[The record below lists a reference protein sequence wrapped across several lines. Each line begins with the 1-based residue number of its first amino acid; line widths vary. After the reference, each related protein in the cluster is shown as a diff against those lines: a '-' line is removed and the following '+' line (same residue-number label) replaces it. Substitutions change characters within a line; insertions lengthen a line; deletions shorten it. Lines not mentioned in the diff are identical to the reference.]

1 MIESAL
7 PQEILQLWERAKGT
21 TDVTTELTGLLDF
34 LKREVETQQ
43 RVSMAKSIE
52 EKGGRV
58 KEHLMMEPTARCLLT
73 KSKPVSISKPSCIW
87 CEKGN
92 HETLECYKLQR
103 MSIDDRR
110 EYLKKQKMCTICLK
124 KGHHA
129 KVCKTFIKC
138 IVCGRRHAVVLC
150 NGKKEEPNDSTV
162 MSTAANLSAVPR
174 HGQGTTLL
182 QTVTVI
188 VSNGK
193 QHEMVRVL
201 FDNGAQRSY
210 IREDIVKRLNI
221 PSIGNEVLNQTLFGD
236 VQISSKNFNVYDIN
250 ISSVDKSFNFKL
262 SALGQSCICRNIP
275 KYNKYDIQDLLTR
288 HNITLTDTNQTSDDI
303 GLLIGADFSGL
314 ILTGHLVRLYD
325 SLVAIHTKLGWT
337 LQGKAHM
344 SSTINMMSTQVAM
357 FCSSDAVSNFWCLET
372 LGIRDPIETKTKQ
385 KAKLEVLANFEEN
398 VSVNDEGRYEV
409 FLPWKVGH
417 NELLNNYDLAYRRL
431 QSVTKKLQSSD
442 IYESYD
448 KVFDE
453 WLNLGIIEK
462 VTNPDEHKGS
472 SHYLP
477 HRPIIK
483 EESLTTKIRPVFD
496 ASAKDK
502 YGKSLNICLDTG
514 INMLDKIPKLLN
526 GFRKGGIGITADIAK
541 AFLQISITPLDR
553 DMLRFLWWDK
563 DNKLITFRH
572 RRVVFGL
579 TCSPFLLSATIQHH
593 LNNVSNYNRDTADI
607 LSECFYVDNVVTS
620 LDSEEDVWRFEKEAK
635 VIMNQ
640 AKFDLRQ
647 WVISPTSHKNTDKVI
662 SVLGLHWHTSSDTF
676 SCNMSSFCDLNKIVV
691 TKRSLL
697 SIAQKIYDPI
707 GFTSAV
713 TLIPRLILQETWC
726 RNLEWDSP
734 LPSDLNEKFELWCTS
749 LCQLKHCKI
758 PRRLTEGPFSECIL
772 QLHMFCDASSNAYA
786 ACIFLRSDY
795 KGKITIRLISAKS
808 RIAPPKKPSIP
819 RLELLAALIGS
830 RLLAESRRD
839 LKLECEEYCWTDSN
853 VALCWIKKELQWNTF
868 VGNRVREIRKNTDVN
883 NWFHIPGNSNWADL
897 PSRGC
902 DAAILL
908 TSGWLEGPQWLKSEN
923 NKWINL
929 PVSVDNE
936 EVSTAPL
943 PVERTRCSAPFEIT
957 GVDLAG
963 PLILRDGQKCWIV
976 LYTCAVYRAVHLEA
990 TRSLSTEAFMMTFR
1004 RFIARRGRV
1013 SIMMSDN
1020 GTNFVGTK
1028 NLLSEIDWT
1037 KVEQD
1042 FVIQGIKWK
1051 LNAPTAAWWG
1061 GFWERLIRILKDL
1074 LKRVLGKSSVTYE
1087 ELQTILCDCEA
1098 TLNGRPLTYIE
1109 DEKSNSLE
1117 PLKPIHILQPILQS
1131 DVTDLDEL
1139 DRNSLNKR
1147 LREIK
1152 RRFPTKV

>member
-1 MIESAL
+1 
-7 PQEILQLWERAKGT
+7 
-21 TDVTTELTGLLDF
+21 
-34 LKREVETQQ
+34 
-43 RVSMAKSIE
+43 
-52 EKGGRV
+52 
-58 KEHLMMEPTARCLLT
+58 
-73 KSKPVSISKPSCIW
+73 
-87 CEKGN
+87 
-92 HETLECYKLQR
+92 
-103 MSIDDRR
+103 
-110 EYLKKQKMCTICLK
+110 
-124 KGHHA
+124 
-129 KVCKTFIKC
+129 
-138 IVCGRRHAVVLC
+138 
-150 NGKKEEPNDSTV
+150 
-162 MSTAANLSAVPR
+162 
-174 HGQGTTLL
+174 
-182 QTVTVI
+182 
-188 VSNGK
+188 
-193 QHEMVRVL
+193 
-201 FDNGAQRSY
+201 
-210 IREDIVKRLNI
+210 
-221 PSIGNEVLNQTLFGD
+221 
-236 VQISSKNFNVYDIN
+236 
-250 ISSVDKSFNFKL
+250 
-262 SALGQSCICRNIP
+262 
-275 KYNKYDIQDLLTR
+275 
-288 HNITLTDTNQTSDDI
+288 
-303 GLLIGADFSGL
+303 
-314 ILTGHLVRLYD
+314 
-325 SLVAIHTKLGWT
+325 
-337 LQGKAHM
+337 M

-385 KAKLEVLANFEEN
+385 EARLEVLANFEEN

-477 HRPIIK
+477 HRPVIK

-936 EVSTAPL
+936 EVNRELKKSTICSTNICSEEIVTNKWFSYFSKYNKNIRMMAWILRFLYNTRNETKLKGDLSYIEYEESERRIFKLIQVESKEFIKSKIKGISHFYDKNNLIRTKTKLLLTDFPESTKYPVILPARNILIYRLVEQRHALLQHAGLNTVLADLRSKYWIIGARQLVKAIISRCCVCKRYRAKHVQVSTAPL

-1042 FVIQGIKWK
+1042 SVIQGIKWK

-1117 PLKPIHILQPILQS
+1117 PLKPIHFLQPILQS

-1147 LREIK
+1147 LRFIQKLREDFRQRFKTEYLTTLVQKGKEKTNDLKIGDVVLIETDEKRIK
-1152 RRFPTKV
+1152 WPLGVVTNIFTGRDQVCRTAQLKTSTGLKIRPFQKLYQLEVSDPSVVLSRPRSENGDSNIEVSRSVNNVVPISTQVGQTTRTGRHIKIPSRYLL